1 MMIGRVPV
9 LLALMLVATVG
20 VALATDPTRD
30 WLGYP
35 PTDVEMELIQVSE
48 HAYYVQGVAGVPSAN
63 QGFVSNAGVVITD
76 DGVVVFDALG
86 TPSLAV
92 KLLQR
97 IREITE
103 QPVKRV
109 IVSHYHADH
118 VYGLQV
124 FQDLGAEVVA
134 AAGSELYIDSGA
146 GDQRLQE
153 RKVSLAPWINERTR
167 VVRPDVY
174 VERSERF
181 SLGGVDFELTALGAA
196 HSDADLAMYV
206 ATDRV
211 LFSGDIIF
219 EGRVP
224 FVGDANSRHWLQTLE
239 RLDTGHL
246 EALVPGHGPA
256 ASDPNQAIRLT
267 RRYLAYLR
275 ETMGAAVDELVPFD
289 EAYASTD
296 WSEFEGLP
304 AFDAAHRRNAYQV
317 YLALEAEALGP

>member
-1 MMIGRVPV
+1 
-9 LLALMLVATVG
+9 
-20 VALATDPTRD
+20 
-30 WLGYP
+30 
-35 PTDVEMELIQVSE
+35 
-48 HAYYVQGVAGVPSAN
+48 
-63 QGFVSNAGVVITD
+63 
-76 DGVVVFDALG
+76 
-86 TPSLAV
+86 
-92 KLLQR
+92 
-97 IREITE
+97 
-103 QPVKRV
+103 
-109 IVSHYHADH
+109 
-118 VYGLQV
+118 
-124 FQDLGAEVVA
+124 
-134 AAGSELYIDSGA
+134 
-146 GDQRLQE
+146 
-153 RKVSLAPWINERTR
+153 
-167 VVRPDVY
+167 
-174 VERSERF
+174 
-181 SLGGVDFELTALGAA
+181 
-196 HSDADLAMYV
+196 MYV